1 MTEAS
6 LAAILTGGQARRM
19 GGRKVTALLGGMP
32 LVEHVYLCVKRVA
45 RRVVCVGGEG
55 GLASRGVET
64 IPDAYPGANAMGG
77 IATAL
82 EYARETLGG
91 DATVLVAGCDM
102 PFLRVELL
110 AALVALAEETGADAV
125 IPSTGAGFEPL
136 SAVYRARAAHH
147 FADRARRGELRLR
160 DAFFAAGARFVEE
173 EELRRHDPHLVS
185 FRNVNDA
192 SDLAGAEAFLA
203 GETEPEKG

>member
-32 LVEHVYLCVKRVA
+32 LVEHVYLRVKRVA
-45 RRVVCVGGEG
+45 RRVICVGGEG
-55 GLASRGVET
+55 GLAYRGVET
-64 IPDAYPGANAMGG
+64 IPDRYPGANAMGG

-82 EYARETLGG
+82 EYARETLGEE
-91 DATVLVAGCDM
+91 ATVLVAGCDM

-110 AALVALAEETGADAV
+110 EALVLRAEATGADAV

-136 SAVYRARAAHH
+136 SAVYRARAARH
-147 FADRARRGELRLR
+147 FSERARKGELRLR
-160 DAFFAAGARFVEE
+160 DAFFAAGAHFVEE
-173 EELRRHDPHLVS
+173 EALRRLDPHLAS

-192 SDLAGAEAFLA
+192 LDLAGAEAFLA
-203 GETEPEKG
+203 DETKPDDR